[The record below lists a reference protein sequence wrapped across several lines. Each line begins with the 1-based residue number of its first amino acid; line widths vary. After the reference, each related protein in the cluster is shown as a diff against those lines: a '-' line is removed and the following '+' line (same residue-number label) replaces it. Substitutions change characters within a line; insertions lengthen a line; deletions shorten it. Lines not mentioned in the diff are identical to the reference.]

1 MFEFI
6 NENNGLTELEAKNLN
21 MQSLA
26 FVGDSVHTLFVR
38 TKLMLSNDAKSGQL
52 HTLANKFVKA
62 DGQSSAID
70 ELLKILTEAEQ
81 EIYKRARNYKTQN
94 IAKNAKLSE
103 YKKATGF
110 EAVLGY
116 LYLTNQKERLMLL
129 LEQSYA
135 LIND

>member
-1 MFEFI
+1 
-6 NENNGLTELEAKNLN
+6 

-70 ELLKILTEAEQ
+70 ELLKILTETEQ

>member
-1 MFEFI
+1 MLEFI

-70 ELLKILTEAEQ
+70 ELLKILTETEQ